1 LRIRRAL
8 SRFLAL
14 LAEQRYQLVFLFLP
28 DLAVAPS
35 MPITPATSKVPIPER
50 TVSMVSPHWKNGN
63 TLHPGLF
70 GFQFN
75 LADLLLTKSRWRTNY
90 SRNSIS
96 FFLKEQHVSETFVCD
111 FSFDRPLR
119 QSGSQNRQ

>member
-8 SRFLAL
+8 FRFLAL
-14 LAEQRYQLVFLFLP
+14 LADSGTSWFFFFCQILRLHP
-28 DLAVAPS
+28 RCT
-35 MPITPATSKVPIPER
+35 ITPATSKVPIPER

-75 LADLLLTKSRWRTNY
+75 LADLLLTKSRWGTNY